1 MELRGSVLEVPPR
14 RVELTLQVSNVDVEA
29 GEFPGELGRVAK
41 RLLGFGRRSLRLV
54 SLPAQLGDL
63 TFLGPRALARGIQRG
78 LQSLEFVS
86 KPGRLRLFFL
96 DPVERI
102 LRSLL
107 ALAEAT
113 LRILRAAVHLL
124 LLLPRLVP
132 LVLHVPTPRFQLT
145 HAVPRA
151 FQLGPRLRFHSL
163 RRLRG
168 VVPVIDLLHELLHL
182 GGAFISCGGEELLG
196 LARLL
201 PGVVGVP
208 LGVLELVDGAVE
220 FGLHPFAIAVARFEG
235 TEAVVGRLERLLRD
249 GELRSGVIA
258 LLDDGVDV
266 LSTAFAV
273 ARAN

>member
-1 MELRGSVLEVPPR
+1 M
-14 RVELTLQVSNVDVEA
+14 
-29 GEFPGELGRVAK
+29 
-41 RLLGFGRRSLRLV
+41 
-54 SLPAQLGDL
+54 
-63 TFLGPRALARGIQRG
+63 
-78 LQSLEFVS
+78 
-86 KPGRLRLFFL
+86 
-96 DPVERI
+96 ERI

-196 LARLL
+196 LAGLL

-208 LGVLELVDGAVE
+208 LGILELVDGAVE

-273 ARAN
+273 ARANEEPASCLCGSGAHARSAQGIRGDAERAERQALVARDEAPAADGAREAADGVDTGTRDVRSGSCVGSTVRGLGARGKGRTGAR